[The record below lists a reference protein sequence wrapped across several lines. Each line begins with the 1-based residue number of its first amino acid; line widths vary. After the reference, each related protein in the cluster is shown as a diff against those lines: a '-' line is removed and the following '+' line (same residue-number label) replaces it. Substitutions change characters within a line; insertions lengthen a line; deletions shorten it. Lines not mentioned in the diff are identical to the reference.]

1 VTGAEQRTT
10 DARVGDDRDK
20 PAGPRSRKG
29 VRTRARLLE
38 AAKEIFEEHGL
49 TDARI
54 SDIAERAGLSYGS
67 LYHYFS
73 SKEEIFREV
82 AAAQER
88 ALTIP
93 AVDVG
98 SGARGA
104 AEDGA
109 GDGVAEDGATTRAQV
124 AASNRRYLDEYRSEA
139 RIMGVIEQV
148 SRYDEVV
155 NATRFERQR
164 RYAEGLAAAIAQ
176 WQARDGADPELDP
189 TIGSYVLVAMVTRF
203 AESWFVQGRVD
214 VSFDDGVDQ
223 LNRFWLNALGLDP
236 PETANGAGRSGD
248 DSAHDRT
255 DVRAGDGADEPS

>member
-1 VTGAEQRTT
+1 MTGAEQDST
-10 DARVGDDRDK
+10 DAAVRDDDRDK

-38 AAKEIFEEHGL
+38 AAKEVFEEHGL

-82 AAAQER
+82 AAAQEQ
-88 ALTIP
+88 ALDLP
-93 AVDVG
+93 ATDAA
-98 SGARGA
+98 SAGAETAGA
-104 AEDGA
+104 DA
-109 GDGVAEDGATTRAQV
+109 V
-124 AASNRRYLDEYRSEA
+124 AAARDQLAAANRRYLDEYRSEA

-155 NATRFERQR
+155 NATRFERHR
-164 RYAEGLAAAIAQ
+164 RYADALAATIAQ
-176 WQARDGADPELDP
+176 WQRQASADPDLDP
-189 TIGSYVLVAMVTRF
+189 TIGAYVLVAMMTRF

-214 VSFDDGVDQ
+214 APFDEGAAQ
-223 LNRFWLNALGLDP
+223 LNRFWLNALG
-236 PETANGAGRSGD
+236 TGNGA
-248 DSAHDRT
+248 
-255 DVRAGDGADEPS
+255 AGDAGGAEATAVTAEGLRPDERCAEGGPTDRPAGP